1 MDSKEKTL
9 ALTEST
15 TLLLTDKENKVGL
28 ITPADAWT
36 KGTNIQVALKTH
48 PAVCRGWI
56 MSEVGRLCKDI
67 DATKTLSSD
76 EEMRFTCRAIIEEH
90 PTITLEEIK
99 VCFDMIRMGKFG
111 KLYGRLKSAE
121 ILECLRRYE
130 GEVRTDIME
139 AKRQAEKDEYRK
151 YTEQKLEPLNL
162 AQLVKDSPKAKGK
175 GIGSRLRDHL
185 DAYAE
190 YDPTLAETQKTN

>member
-15 TLLLTDKENKVGL
+15 TLLLTDKEDKVGL

-36 KGTNIQVALKTH
+36 KGTNIRAALKTH
-48 PAVCRGWI
+48 PAMVRGWI
-56 MSEVGRLCKDI
+56 MSEVGRLCKDMN
-67 DATKTLSSD
+67 ANKTLSSD

-90 PTITLEEIK
+90 ETITLEEIK

-111 KLYGRLKSAE
+111 KLFERLKSAE
-121 ILECLRRYE
+121 ILEYLRRYE
-130 GEVRTDIME
+130 GEVRTEVME
-139 AKRQAEKDEYRK
+139 AKHQKERDEYRQ
-151 YTEQKLEPLNL
+151 YGNEKLEPLRL
-162 AQLVKDSPKAKGK
+162 AELIKDSPKPKGK